1 MATFLLSNAKVFLP
15 SSSTLHTQ
23 PQQTVCR
30 AAPSNEPPS
39 SIAVTS
45 RRSISLSLTSAAAA
59 AALLLAANYKADAA
73 ILEADDDEE
82 LLEKVKRD
90 RKKRLDRQGVIN
102 SSTKETALLQDAVY
116 KLSKIGQALE
126 SNNLSEASSVLGSSN
141 TEWLQKVNS
150 ALDKLSYGEEEKT
163 EADIFNSSLASL
175 ISSISQNDVEASKIA
190 FVTSATALE
199 KWTTLSGLS
208 ERLKGL

>member
-45 RRSISLSLTSAAAA
+45 RRSISLSLTSAAA

-190 FVTSATALE
+190 FVTSATAFE
-199 KWTTLSGLS
+199 KWMTLSGLS

>member
-45 RRSISLSLTSAAAA
+45 RRSISLSLTSAA

-190 FVTSATALE
+190 FVTSATAFE

>member
-15 SSSTLHTQ
+15 SSSTLNTQ

-45 RRSISLSLTSAAAA
+45 RRSISLSLTSAAA

-126 SNNLSEASSVLGSSN
+126 NNNLSEASSVLDSSN

-163 EADIFNSSLASL
+163 EVDIFNSSLASL

-190 FVTSATALE
+190 FVTSATAFE
-199 KWTTLSGLS
+199 KWTMLSGLS